1 MLTGSQTTP
10 IEVVSSEMDSRQD
23 ARGSRPRPWWWW
35 LYQPYKWIVVGPV
48 IVLATMVFA
57 LLAVVLSLVLKP
69 RRASA
74 LSGVPWAR
82 TIAMFTPMSVDVDGR
97 SHIDPGQSYVL
108 VGNHQ
113 SLYDI
118 VLVYGWLG
126 LDFRW
131 VMKQE
136 LRKVPGLGLAS
147 ERLGHIFVDR
157 SSRRAALRTLET
169 ARQRIAGG
177 ASVLF
182 FPEGTRSP
190 DGQLG
195 PFKRGAFRMALDLGV
210 PILPMTIIG
219 TREILP
225 AGSRDL
231 RPGRAR
237 LVIHSPIAT
246 AEWSPE
252 RLGELMDA
260 ARERISSSL
269 G

>member
-1 MLTGSQTTP
+1 MNSLD
-10 IEVVSSEMDSRQD
+10 E
-23 ARGSRPRPWWWW
+23 ARGSRGRPWWWW

-48 IVLATMVFA
+48 LVLSTALFA

-69 RRASA
+69 RRASG

-82 TIAMFTPMSVDVDGR
+82 TIALFTPMAVDVEGR
-97 SHIDPGQSYVL
+97 SNIVPGQSYVL
-108 VGNHQ
+108 IGNHQ

-126 LDFRW
+126 IDFRW

-136 LRKVPGLGLAS
+136 LRKVPGLGVAS
-147 ERLGHIFVDR
+147 VRLGHIFVDR
-157 SSRRAALRTLET
+157 SSRRAALRTLEA
-169 ARQRIAGG
+169 ARQRIAEG

-190 DGQLG
+190 DGQIG
-195 PFKRGAFRMALDLGV
+195 TFKRGAFRMALDLGV

-231 RPGRAR
+231 RPGRVR
-237 LVIHSPIAT
+237 LVIHSPIQT
-246 AEWSPE
+246 AGRDLEH
-252 RLGELMDA
+252 LGELMELARDA
-260 ARERISSSL
+260 IAGPL
-269 G
+269 Q

>member
-1 MLTGSQTTP
+1 M
-10 IEVVSSEMDSRQD
+10 
-23 ARGSRPRPWWWW
+23 GSRKSVDRDRPWWWW
-35 LYQPYKWIVVGPV
+35 LYQPYKWVVVGPV
-48 IVLATMVFA
+48 IVLSTMVFA
-57 LLAVVLSLVLKP
+57 LVAVVMSLALKP
-69 RRASA
+69 RRVSRLSA
-74 LSGVPWAR
+74 VPWAR
-82 TIAMFTPMSVDVDGR
+82 TIALVTPMSVEVEGR
-97 SHIDPGQSYVL
+97 SNIQPGQSYVL
-108 VGNHQ
+108 IGNHQ

-136 LRKVPGLGLAS
+136 LRKVPGLGVAS

-169 ARQRIAGG
+169 ARRRIADG

-182 FPEGTRSP
+182 FPEGTRSS
-190 DGQLG
+190 DGHMG

-210 PILPMTIIG
+210 PILPMTIVG

-225 AGSRDL
+225 TGSRDL

-237 LVIHSPIAT
+237 LIIHPPIET
-246 AEWSPE
+246 ADWAPE
-252 RLGELMDA
+252 RLGELMEL
-260 ARERISSSL
+260 ARESIAAWLR
-269 G
+269 